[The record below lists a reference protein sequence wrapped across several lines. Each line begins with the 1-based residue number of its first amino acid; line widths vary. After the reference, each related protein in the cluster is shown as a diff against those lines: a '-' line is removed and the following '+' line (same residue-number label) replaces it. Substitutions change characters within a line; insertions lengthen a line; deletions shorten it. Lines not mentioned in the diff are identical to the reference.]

1 MNINLKQKK
10 PAELLRKKNK
20 KLLKKGSYSLLL
32 TVVAV
37 AIAIFVNLL
46 AGELPSS
53 ATKIDVSEN
62 KLYTVG
68 DKTKSV
74 VSALDEDVTLY
85 LVAEDGSEDSTL
97 DELLTR
103 YSDLSSH
110 IHYEKKDPVMNPS
123 FTSQYSSDEVA
134 SNSVIAVSDKRSKV
148 IPYSDLYESSVNYQT
163 YSMET
168 TGFDGEGQITSAIA
182 YVTTDDLP
190 VLYTL
195 QGHEESTL
203 DSSMQSAIAK
213 ENIEIQELN
222 LITSG
227 SVPEDAACLMI
238 NAPQKD
244 LSDAETSA
252 VLSYLQ
258 NGGHAFLVSGY
269 STTDMPNYDSILTKY
284 GVSIESGVVLEGD
297 SNHYVSG
304 NPLYLVPEIQ
314 SCDATGS
321 LADANSYVLMPVG
334 QSITTREDKSDDITV
349 TDMLTSTSSSYLKAD
364 PKNIQSLSKEDG
376 DTDGPFTLAASI
388 VQTETEAEGQK
399 ETRLVVLASS
409 QFLSTSADSVVSGGN
424 TKFLTTAL
432 SWMCGHSSSISIPS
446 KSMEL
451 SYLTVTSAN
460 ANLWSIATI
469 AILPAAFLIIGGVIW
484 MKRRKK

>member
-10 PAELLRKKNK
+10 PAKLLRKKNK
-20 KLLKKGSYSLLL
+20 KLFKKGSYSLLL
-32 TVVAV
+32 TVVAA

-134 SNSVIAVSDKRSKV
+134 SNSVIAVSDRRSKV

-269 STTDMPNYDSILTKY
+269 STTDMPNYDSILTQY

-297 SNHYVSG
+297 SSHYVSG

-321 LADANSYVLMPVG
+321 LASANSYVLMPVG

-460 ANLWSIATI
+460 ANLWSIVTI

>member
-1 MNINLKQKK
+1 
-10 PAELLRKKNK
+10 
-20 KLLKKGSYSLLL
+20 
-32 TVVAV
+32 
-37 AIAIFVNLL
+37 
-46 AGELPSS
+46 
-53 ATKIDVSEN
+53 
-62 KLYTVG
+62 
-68 DKTKSV
+68 
-74 VSALDEDVTLY
+74 
-85 LVAEDGSEDSTL
+85 
-97 DELLTR
+97 
-103 YSDLSSH
+103 
-110 IHYEKKDPVMNPS
+110 
-123 FTSQYSSDEVA
+123 
-134 SNSVIAVSDKRSKV
+134 
-148 IPYSDLYESSVNYQT
+148 
-163 YSMET
+163 
-168 TGFDGEGQITSAIA
+168 
-182 YVTTDDLP
+182 
-190 VLYTL
+190 
-195 QGHEESTL
+195 
-203 DSSMQSAIAK
+203 MQSAIEK

-269 STTDMPNYDSILTKY
+269 STTDMPNYDSILTQY

-297 SNHYVSG
+297 SSHYVSG

-460 ANLWSIATI
+460 ANLWSIVTI